1 MTAKSVVLGT
11 TLRNFFMSHEILKHI
26 NNSFHVDLSE
36 TLEALQARISGLVVQ
51 QPIWHL
57 VDAVIQ
63 YKFNVCKKWFASIP
77 KHQNHTKNNLT
88 HLNEIGYDIKPQLCI
103 LLFQSRSKQ
112 SLMVQNSLFMPF
124 NTRVRSCLLTI
135 LLTPLQFWPLL
146 PIIQNLWL
154 PQLIF
159 TAWTG
164 TSIFLTLRMIPPSF
178 FHSMIWLALH
188 PENWGRHLAQRH
200 LSSNLRAFF
209 RDLLTQLMVSFST
222 KETFSLLANTTTVY
236 QVPATQALTFAFR
249 YVLLDQECS
258 EHLDRFELMQLRLI
272 WKCEQSKLVFLFLET
287 LLSAKDDLP
296 DKRFLIQ
303 AFSFLTPG

>member
-1 MTAKSVVLGT
+1 
-11 TLRNFFMSHEILKHI
+11 
-26 NNSFHVDLSE
+26 
-36 TLEALQARISGLVVQ
+36 
-51 QPIWHL
+51 
-57 VDAVIQ
+57 
-63 YKFNVCKKWFASIP
+63 
-77 KHQNHTKNNLT
+77 
-88 HLNEIGYDIKPQLCI
+88 
-103 LLFQSRSKQ
+103 
-112 SLMVQNSLFMPF
+112 MVQNSLFMPF

-146 PIIQNLWL
+146 PIIQSLWL

-209 RDLLTQLMVSFST
+209 RDLLRLSPITCRDMQSCTFGKPIRPLHPLSQKGMIVSFTVATQLMVSFST

-272 WKCEQSKLVFLFLET
+272 WKCEQSKLVSLFLET

-296 DKRFLIQ
+296 DKRFLVQ